1 MAPCWQSVIARSA
14 KSRNLG
20 IINWLARIPRESFSA
35 HTHFSETRGLMQAL
49 NDVYNPQKA
58 GRAAIQS
65 PFCGDSILRS
75 LHNRHSQ
82 KVY

>member
-1 MAPCWQSVIARSA
+1 
-14 KSRNLG
+14 
-20 IINWLARIPRESFSA
+20 
-35 HTHFSETRGLMQAL
+35 MQAL